1 MRPFATAALLAL
13 VLASCGGSDDTS
25 SSSSSSSASN
35 DPCARP
41 AGFKPAGSVLP
52 SNVVP
57 EGTLVG
63 DLKRDGRSVSGSA
76 FFDSSL
82 NDAYAN
88 LKAGGANA
96 GYQLAGDDN
105 EGFEAELLFIRAG
118 DEELGF
124 KLREIQGCAT
134 GTGGTFSR
142 GPARPTGQAG
152 LLLGGAY

>member
-1 MRPFATAALLAL
+1 MKRLAL
-13 VLASCGGSDDTS
+13 AVLVVLPLASCGGGSGDK
-25 SSSSSSSASN
+25 SSSSSSASN
-35 DPCARP
+35 DPCAKP

-63 DLKRDGRSVSGSA
+63 DLKRDGKSVSGSA

-82 NDAYAN
+82 SDAYAN

-105 EGFEAELLFIRAG
+105 EGFEAEVELVKTG
-118 DEELGF
+118 GEELSF
-124 KLREIQGCAT
+124 KLKQIQGCSSAT
-134 GTGGTFSR
+134 NATFSR
-142 GPARPTGQAG
+142 KQESERG
-152 LLLGGAY
+152 